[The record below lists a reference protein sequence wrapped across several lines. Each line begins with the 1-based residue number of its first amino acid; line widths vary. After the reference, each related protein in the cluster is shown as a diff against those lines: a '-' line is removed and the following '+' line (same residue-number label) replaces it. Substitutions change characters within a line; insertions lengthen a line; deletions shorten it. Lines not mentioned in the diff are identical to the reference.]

1 MNTTTQRI
9 DFEPLMKAGNAEQI
23 ALYENDL
30 MMERRLSLGVLNK
43 SRTEL
48 EQMMTDSP
56 VEITNMMEMVMTTT
70 EQYKA
75 ITAVMEIAEA
85 RLISV
90 VDAELV
96 KLTGESAL
104 PC

>member
-1 MNTTTQRI
+1 MNTAMQRI
-9 DFEPLMKAGNAEQI
+9 DFEPLMTTDEGQQTAHDEQNFMI
-23 ALYENDL
+23 Q
-30 MMERRLSLGVLNK
+30 RRLSLAVLTK
-43 SRTEL
+43 SRVEL

-56 VEITNMMEMVMTTT
+56 VEITNIMEMVITTT

-75 ITAVMEIAEA
+75 ITGALEIAQA

-96 KLTGESAL
+96 RLTGESAL
-104 PC
+104 A

>member
-1 MNTTTQRI
+1 MNTAMQRI
-9 DFEPLMKAGNAEQI
+9 DFEPILTSAEIKQSAITGKAWTMQKQL
-23 ALYENDL
+23 ALA
-30 MMERRLSLGVLNK
+30 VLTK

-48 EQMMTDSP
+48 EQVMTDSP
-56 VEITNMMEMVMTTT
+56 VEITNLMEMVISTC

-75 ITAVMEIAEA
+75 ITEALEIAEA

-104 PC
+104 A

>member
-1 MNTTTQRI
+1 MQRQ
-9 DFEPLMKAGNAEQI
+9 L
-23 ALYENDL
+23 ALVTL
-30 MMERRLSLGVLNK
+30 TK

-56 VEITNMMEMVMTTT
+56 VTITNLMEMVMRTT

-75 ITAVMEIAEA
+75 VTEALEIAEA

-90 VDAELV
+90 GDAELV

-104 PC
+104 S

>member
-1 MNTTTQRI
+1 MNTATKRL
-9 DFEPLMKAGNAEQI
+9 DFEPLMTTEEAEQT
-23 ALYENDL
+23 ARDEKNFMLQ
-30 MMERRLSLGVLNK
+30 RRLSLAVLTK

-48 EQMMTDSP
+48 ELMMTDSP
-56 VEITNMMEMVMTTT
+56 DTVTNIMEIVMSTH

-75 ITAVMEIAEA
+75 ITEALQIAQA

-104 PC
+104 A

>member
-1 MNTTTQRI
+1 MITAIQRT
-9 DFEPLMKAGNAEQI
+9 DFEPVMTDAGIKQTATTSQ
-23 ALYENDL
+23 ALT
-30 MMERRLSLGVLNK
+30 MERQLSLVVLTK

-56 VEITNMMEMVMTTT
+56 VEITNLMEMVMSTR

-75 ITAVMEIAEA
+75 ITEALEIAEA

-104 PC
+104 S

>member
-1 MNTTTQRI
+1 MNNAMQRK
-9 DFEPLMKAGNAEQI
+9 DFEPILTSAEIKQSAI
-23 ALYENDL
+23 TGQALT
-30 MMERRLSLGVLNK
+30 MQRQLSLVILTK

-56 VEITNMMEMVMTTT
+56 VEITNMMEMVISTR
-70 EQYKA
+70 EQYEA
-75 ITAVMEIAEA
+75 ITEVLEIAEA

-104 PC
+104 A

>member
-1 MNTTTQRI
+1 MNTAMQRK
-9 DFEPLMKAGNAEQI
+9 DFEPILTKAEIKQTARKRQAWTMQKQL
-23 ALYENDL
+23 ALA
-30 MMERRLSLGVLNK
+30 VLTK

-56 VEITNMMEMVMTTT
+56 VEITNMMDMVITTH

-75 ITAVMEIAEA
+75 ITEALEIAEA

-104 PC
+104 S

>member
-1 MNTTTQRI
+1 MNTITQRI
-9 DFEPLMKAGNAEQI
+9 DFEPLMTADEAQQTAQYEQ
-23 ALYENDL
+23 DL
-30 MMERRLSLGVLNK
+30 MMQRRLSLAVLNK

-48 EQMMTDSP
+48 ELMMTDSP
-56 VEITNMMEMVMTTT
+56 VTITNLMEMVMTTT

-75 ITAVMEIAEA
+75 ITTALEIAEA

-104 PC
+104 AC

>member
-1 MNTTTQRI
+1 MNTAMQRI
-9 DFEPLMKAGNAEQI
+9 DFEPLMTTDEAQQTARDEQHFK
-23 ALYENDL
+23 
-30 MMERRLSLGVLNK
+30 MQRRLSLAVLTK

-48 EQMMTDSP
+48 EQMITDSP
-56 VEITNMMEMVMTTT
+56 VEITNMMEMVITTT

-75 ITAVMEIAEA
+75 ITEALEIAQA

-104 PC
+104 A

>member
-1 MNTTTQRI
+1 MNNAMQRK
-9 DFEPLMKAGNAEQI
+9 DFEPMMTKADIKQTARKRQAWTMQKQL
-23 ALYENDL
+23 ALA
-30 MMERRLSLGVLNK
+30 VLTK
-43 SRTEL
+43 SRAEL

-56 VEITNMMEMVMTTT
+56 VTITNIMEMVITTT

-75 ITAVMEIAEA
+75 ITAALEIAEA

-104 PC
+104 A

>member
-1 MNTTTQRI
+1 
-9 DFEPLMKAGNAEQI
+9 
-23 ALYENDL
+23 
-30 MMERRLSLGVLNK
+30 
-43 SRTEL
+43 
-48 EQMMTDSP
+48 MMTDSP
-56 VEITNMMEMVMTTT
+56 VEITNLMEMVMSTR

-75 ITAVMEIAEA
+75 ITEALEIAEA

-104 PC
+104 S

>member
-1 MNTTTQRI
+1 MNNAMQRK
-9 DFEPLMKAGNAEQI
+9 DFEPILTKAEIKQSAITGQ
-23 ALYENDL
+23 ALT
-30 MMERRLSLGVLNK
+30 MQRQLSLVILTK
-43 SRTEL
+43 SRKEL

-56 VEITNMMEMVMTTT
+56 VEITNMMEMVITTT

-75 ITAVMEIAEA
+75 ITEALEIAQA

-96 KLTGESAL
+96 KLTGKSAL
-104 PC
+104 A

>member
-1 MNTTTQRI
+1 MNIAIQRT
-9 DFEPLMKAGNAEQI
+9 DFEPILTSAEIKQSAI
-23 ALYENDL
+23 TGQALTMQRQL
-30 MMERRLSLGVLNK
+30 ALAILTK

-56 VEITNMMEMVMTTT
+56 VTITNLMEMVMHTR

-75 ITAVMEIAEA
+75 ITEALEIAEA

-104 PC
+104 A

>member
-1 MNTTTQRI
+1 MQRT
-9 DFEPLMKAGNAEQI
+9 DFEPMLSNVDIKQSATINQ
-23 ALYENDL
+23 ALT
-30 MMERRLSLGVLNK
+30 MERQLSLAILTK

-56 VEITNMMEMVMTTT
+56 VEITNLMEMVMSTH

-75 ITAVMEIAEA
+75 ITEALEIAEA

-104 PC
+104 A

>member
-1 MNTTTQRI
+1 MNNANPRT
-9 DFEPLMKAGNAEQI
+9 DFEPMLTSAEIKQSAMI
-23 ALYENDL
+23 GQALTMQRQL
-30 MMERRLSLGVLNK
+30 ALVTLTK

-48 EQMMTDSP
+48 EQMMTDRP
-56 VEITNMMEMVMTTT
+56 VEITNLMEMVMITR

-75 ITAVMEIAEA
+75 IAEALEIAEA

-96 KLTGESAL
+96 KLTEESAL
-104 PC
+104 A

>member
-1 MNTTTQRI
+1 MNNAMQRK
-9 DFEPLMKAGNAEQI
+9 DFEPILTKAEIKQSAITGQ
-23 ALYENDL
+23 ALT
-30 MMERRLSLGVLNK
+30 MQRQLSLVILTK

-56 VEITNMMEMVMTTT
+56 VEITDLMEMVMRTR
-70 EQYKA
+70 EQYKS
-75 ITAVMEIAEA
+75 ITEVLEIAEA

-104 PC
+104 S

>member
-1 MNTTTQRI
+1 MNNAMQRK
-9 DFEPLMKAGNAEQI
+9 DFEPILTKAEIKQSAITGQ
-23 ALYENDL
+23 ALT
-30 MMERRLSLGVLNK
+30 MQRQLSLVILTK
-43 SRTEL
+43 SRKEL

-56 VEITNMMEMVMTTT
+56 VEITNMMEMVITTT

-75 ITAVMEIAEA
+75 ITAALEIAQA

-104 PC
+104 S

>member
-1 MNTTTQRI
+1 MNTAMQRI
-9 DFEPLMKAGNAEQI
+9 DFEPLMTADEAQQTARDEQHF
-23 ALYENDL
+23 
-30 MMERRLSLGVLNK
+30 MMQRRLSLVVLTK

-56 VEITNMMEMVMTTT
+56 VTITNLMEMVITTT

-75 ITAVMEIAEA
+75 ITEALEIAQA

-104 PC
+104 A

>member
-1 MNTTTQRI
+1 MNNAIQRI
-9 DFEPLMKAGNAEQI
+9 DFEPLMTIDEAQQTARDEQ
-23 ALYENDL
+23 NF
-30 MMERRLSLGVLNK
+30 MMQRRLSLVILTK

-56 VEITNMMEMVMTTT
+56 VAITNLMEMVMSTR
-70 EQYKA
+70 EEYKA
-75 ITAVMEIAEA
+75 ITEALKIAEA

-104 PC
+104 A

>member
-1 MNTTTQRI
+1 MNTAMERK
-9 DFEPLMKAGNAEQI
+9 DFEPILTKAEIKQTARKRQAWAMQKQL
-23 ALYENDL
+23 AL
-30 MMERRLSLGVLNK
+30 SVLTK

-56 VEITNMMEMVMTTT
+56 VEITNMMEMVISTR

-75 ITAVMEIAEA
+75 ITEALEIAEA

-104 PC
+104 A

>member
-1 MNTTTQRI
+1 MNTAMERK
-9 DFEPLMKAGNAEQI
+9 DFEPILTADEAQQTARDEKHF
-23 ALYENDL
+23 
-30 MMERRLSLGVLNK
+30 MMQRRLSLAVLTN

-56 VEITNMMEMVMTTT
+56 VEITNMMEMVISTR

-75 ITAVMEIAEA
+75 ITEALEIAEA

-104 PC
+104 A

>member
-1 MNTTTQRI
+1 MNNAMQQI
-9 DFEPLMKAGNAEQI
+9 DFEPMLTKAEIKQSASTSQ
-23 ALYENDL
+23 ALT
-30 MMERRLSLGVLNK
+30 MERQLSLAVLTK

-56 VEITNMMEMVMTTT
+56 EEITNLMEMVMSTR
-70 EQYKA
+70 EQYNT
-75 ITAVMEIAEA
+75 ITEALEIVEA

-104 PC
+104 S

>member
-1 MNTTTQRI
+1 MITAMQRT
-9 DFEPLMKAGNAEQI
+9 DFEPMLSNVDIKQSATINQ
-23 ALYENDL
+23 ALT
-30 MMERRLSLGVLNK
+30 MERQLSLAVLTK

-48 EQMMTDSP
+48 EGMMTDSP
-56 VEITNMMEMVMTTT
+56 VEITNLMEMVISTR
-70 EQYKA
+70 EQYKV
-75 ITAVMEIAEA
+75 ITEALEIAEA

-104 PC
+104 A

>member
-1 MNTTTQRI
+1 MNTAMQRT
-9 DFEPLMKAGNAEQI
+9 DFEPVMTDADIKQSATTGQ
-23 ALYENDL
+23 ALT
-30 MMERRLSLGVLNK
+30 MERQLSLVVLTK

-56 VEITNMMEMVMTTT
+56 VEITNLMEMVMSTR

-75 ITAVMEIAEA
+75 ITEALEIAEA

-104 PC
+104 S

>member
-1 MNTTTQRI
+1 MNSAMKQTDFKPMLTSGEIKQSASTGQALTMQR
-9 DFEPLMKAGNAEQI
+9 QI
-23 ALYENDL
+23 ALT
-30 MMERRLSLGVLNK
+30 VLTK

-56 VEITNMMEMVMTTT
+56 EEVTNLTEMVMSTL

-75 ITAVMEIAEA
+75 ITEALEIAQA

-104 PC
+104 A

>member
-1 MNTTTQRI
+1 MINAIQRT
-9 DFEPLMKAGNAEQI
+9 DFEPILTSAEIKQS
-23 ALYENDL
+23 ALTGQKL
-30 MMERRLSLGVLNK
+30 MMQRQLALAILNK

-48 EQMMTDSP
+48 EQMMTDTP
-56 VEITNMMEMVMTTT
+56 VTITNLMEMVMSTR
-70 EQYKA
+70 EQYKS
-75 ITAVMEIAEA
+75 ITEALEIAEA

-104 PC
+104 A

>member
-1 MNTTTQRI
+1 MNTAMQRT
-9 DFEPLMKAGNAEQI
+9 DFEPMLSNVDIKQSATINQ
-23 ALYENDL
+23 ALT
-30 MMERRLSLGVLNK
+30 MERQLSLAILTK

-56 VEITNMMEMVMTTT
+56 VEITNLMEMVMSTH

-75 ITAVMEIAEA
+75 ITEALEIAEA

-104 PC
+104 A

>member
-1 MNTTTQRI
+1 MTNSTPRT
-9 DFEPLMKAGNAEQI
+9 DFEPMMTKADIKQSATTGQ
-23 ALYENDL
+23 ALT
-30 MMERRLSLGVLNK
+30 MERQLSLVILTK

-56 VEITNMMEMVMTTT
+56 VEITNLMEMVMNTH
-70 EQYKA
+70 EQYKV
-75 ITAVMEIAEA
+75 ITAALEIAQA

-104 PC
+104 A

>member
-1 MNTTTQRI
+1 MNTAMQRT
-9 DFEPLMKAGNAEQI
+9 DFEPMLSNVDIKQSATINQ
-23 ALYENDL
+23 ALT
-30 MMERRLSLGVLNK
+30 MERHLSLAVLTK

-48 EQMMTDSP
+48 EGMMTDSP
-56 VEITNMMEMVMTTT
+56 VEIINLMKMVISTR
-70 EQYKA
+70 EQYKV
-75 ITAVMEIAEA
+75 ITEALEIAEA

-104 PC
+104 A

>member
-1 MNTTTQRI
+1 MNNAIQRI
-9 DFEPLMKAGNAEQI
+9 EFEPMLTSAEIKQSAMTGQ
-23 ALYENDL
+23 ALTIQRQL
-30 MMERRLSLGVLNK
+30 ALTILTK
-43 SRTEL
+43 SRREL

-56 VEITNMMEMVMTTT
+56 VEITNLMEMVMRTH

-75 ITAVMEIAEA
+75 VTEALEIAQA

-104 PC
+104 T